1 MSEYPKMSPEEDK
14 KWKLNVLEGILV
26 NATEVEDWLRAYI
39 RAYPKNKNI
48 QKFKEFLED
57 LEYYQNKLI
66 IKEIDKI

>member
-48 QKFKEFLED
+48 QKFKKFLED

>member
-14 KWKLNVLEGILV
+14 KWKLNALEGILI

-39 RAYPKNKNI
+39 RTYPKNKNI